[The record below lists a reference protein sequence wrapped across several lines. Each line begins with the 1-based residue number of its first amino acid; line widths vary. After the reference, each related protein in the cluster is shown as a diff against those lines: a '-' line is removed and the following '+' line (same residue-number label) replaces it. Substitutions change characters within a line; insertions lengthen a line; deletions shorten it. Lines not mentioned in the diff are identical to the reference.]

1 MVIRWKSNELR
12 NRNKLGANNLSGW
25 WKEEHF
31 DGLVQTAKYNIF
43 VGCQVEEE
51 NKPWSEATSH

>member
-1 MVIRWKSNELR
+1 
-12 NRNKLGANNLSGW
+12 LSGW

-31 DGLVQTAKYNIF
+31 DGLEQTAKYNGS
-43 VGCQVEEE
+43 VGWQVEDE